1 MAVATVNA
9 PKLWT
14 TEDLLAMPDDGVE
27 RWIIKGQLRE
37 QPSEFPEVKM
47 TVRNRHH
54 SSAMS
59 FTAAT
64 LVLWLRTQ
72 PHPRGNVYSGE
83 AGVRLQSPV
92 ETTVGVDVVYAPP
105 EVVAAQTDDETTM
118 LEGTPTLVVEI
129 LSPSDT
135 QQRIEEKIDEFLEA
149 GVPLVWTVNT
159 HRRTVTVFS
168 QDRDPELYSGSDRL
182 PEHPAMP
189 GFAPTVTELFE

>member
-1 MAVATVNA
+1 MAVATESP

-14 TEDLLAMPDDGVE
+14 TENLLAMPDDGVE

-37 QPSEFPEVKM
+37 QPSEFPEVKT

-54 SSAMS
+54 SRSMS
-59 FTAAT
+59 YVAAT
-64 LVLWLRTQ
+64 LVNWLRTQ
-72 PHPRGNVYSGE
+72 SEPRGDVFTGE

-129 LSPSDT
+129 LTPSDT
-135 QQRIEEKIDEFLEA
+135 QQRIEEKIDEYLEA

-189 GFAPTVTELFE
+189 GFSPTVIELFE

>member
-1 MAVATVNA
+1 MAIATENP

-27 RWIIKGQLRE
+27 RWISKGQLRE
-37 QPSEFPEVKM
+37 QPSEFPEVKT

-59 FTAAT
+59 YVAAT
-64 LVLWLRTQ
+64 LVNWLRTQ
-72 PHPRGNVYSGE
+72 SEPRGDVFTGE

-135 QQRIEEKIDEFLEA
+135 QQRIEEKIDEYLEA
-149 GVPLVWTVNT
+149 GVPLVWTVNA

-182 PEHPAMP
+182 PEHPLMP
-189 GFAPTVTELFE
+189 GFSPTVTELFE